1 MTASKHR
8 RMISLSEEADEY
20 LHKHM
25 KERGYRFP
33 GDAIADIIRKYERL
47 KNNEPDETFL
57 DTATIDAIG
66 QAYLKKANG
75 FYQYLDDELSEIKE
89 TTKNTQIDT
98 RILLELVN
106 NLYDQLNI
114 QKFKSTEFNETEATK
129 KAKRVALHKIQE
141 EKMQFREKRKRE
153 AAEEMDHLFED

>member
-20 LHKHM
+20 LLKHM

-57 DTATIDAIG
+57 DAATIDAIG
-66 QAYLKKANG
+66 QAYLKRASG

-98 RILLELVN
+98 RVLMELVN
-106 NLYDQLNI
+106 NLYDHLNI
-114 QKFKSTEFNETEATK
+114 QKFKSTQFGETEATK

>member
-1 MTASKHR
+1 MSASKHR

-66 QAYLKKANG
+66 QAYLKRASG

-98 RILLELVN
+98 RVLMELVN
-106 NLYDQLNI
+106 NLYDHLNI
-114 QKFKSTEFNETEATK
+114 QKFKSSQFGETEATK

>member
-25 KERGYRFP
+25 KEKGYRFP

-57 DTATIDAIG
+57 DGATIDAIG
-66 QAYLKKANG
+66 QAYLKRASG
-75 FYQYLDDELSEIKE
+75 FYQYLDDELSEVKE

-114 QKFKSTEFNETEATK
+114 QKFKPTEFNETEATK
-129 KAKRVALHKIQE
+129 KAKRVALNKIQE

-153 AAEEMDHLFED
+153 AAEEMDHLLED

>member
-66 QAYLKKANG
+66 QAYLKRANG

-98 RILLELVN
+98 QILLELVN

>member
-57 DTATIDAIG
+57 DAATIDAIG
-66 QAYLKKANG
+66 QAYLKRASG
-75 FYQYLDDELSEIKE
+75 FYQYLDDELNEVKE

-114 QKFKSTEFNETEATK
+114 QSLSPQSSMKQRLQRKPKELRYTRFKK
-129 KAKRVALHKIQE
+129 KKCSSGKKTGSSRRNGPFI
-141 EKMQFREKRKRE
+141 
-153 AAEEMDHLFED
+153 

>member
-47 KNNEPDETFL
+47 KNNEPNETFL

-66 QAYLKKANG
+66 QAYLKRANG

>member
-25 KERGYRFP
+25 KERDYRFP
-33 GDAIADIIRKYERL
+33 GDAIADIIQKYERL

-57 DTATIDAIG
+57 DAATIDAIG
-66 QAYLKKANG
+66 QAYLKRASG

-98 RILLELVN
+98 RVLMELVN
-106 NLYDQLNI
+106 NLYDHLNI
-114 QKFKSTEFNETEATK
+114 QKFKSTQFDETEATK

-141 EKMQFREKRKRE
+141 EKMRFREKRKRE

>member
-66 QAYLKKANG
+66 QAYLKRASG

-98 RILLELVN
+98 RVLMELVN
-106 NLYDQLNI
+106 NLYDHLNI
-114 QKFKSTEFNETEATK
+114 QKFKSTQFGETEATK
-129 KAKRVALHKIQE
+129 KAKRVALNKIQE
-141 EKMQFREKRKRE
+141 EKIQFREKRKRE

>member
-8 RMISLSEEADEY
+8 RMISLSKEADEY

-66 QAYLKKANG
+66 QAYLKRASG

-98 RILLELVN
+98 RVLMELVN
-106 NLYDQLNI
+106 NLYDHLNI
-114 QKFKSTEFNETEATK
+114 QKFKSTQFGETEATK

-141 EKMQFREKRKRE
+141 EKRHFREKKKTGSSRGNG
-153 AAEEMDHLFED
+153 LFI

>member
-1 MTASKHR
+1 MNASKHR

-57 DTATIDAIG
+57 DAATIDAIG
-66 QAYLKKANG
+66 QAYLKRASG
-75 FYQYLDDELSEIKE
+75 FYQY
-89 TTKNTQIDT
+89 
-98 RILLELVN
+98 
-106 NLYDQLNI
+106 
-114 QKFKSTEFNETEATK
+114 
-129 KAKRVALHKIQE
+129 
-141 EKMQFREKRKRE
+141 
-153 AAEEMDHLFED
+153 

>member
-20 LHKHM
+20 LDKHM

-66 QAYLKKANG
+66 QAYLKRASG
-75 FYQYLDDELSEIKE
+75 FYQYLDDELNEIKE

-98 RILLELVN
+98 RVLMELVN
-106 NLYDQLNI
+106 NLYDHLNI
-114 QKFKSTEFNETEATK
+114 QKFKSTQFGETEATK

-153 AAEEMDHLFED
+153 ATEEMDHLLED

>member
-47 KNNEPDETFL
+47 KNDEPDETFL
-57 DTATIDAIG
+57 DAATIDAIG
-66 QAYLKKANG
+66 QAYLKRASG

-98 RILLELVN
+98 RVLMELVN

-114 QKFKSTEFNETEATK
+114 QKFKSTEFGETEATK

>member
-47 KNNEPDETFL
+47 KNYETDETFL
-57 DTATIDAIG
+57 DAATIDAIG
-66 QAYLKKANG
+66 QAYLKRASG
-75 FYQYLDDELSEIKE
+75 FYQYLDDELNEVKE

-114 QKFKSTEFNETEATK
+114 QKFKPTEFNETEATK

-153 AAEEMDHLFED
+153 AAEEMDHLFEG

>member
-57 DTATIDAIG
+57 DAATIDAIG
-66 QAYLKKANG
+66 QAYLKRASG

-98 RILLELVN
+98 RVLMELVN
-106 NLYDQLNI
+106 NLYDHLNI
-114 QKFKSTEFNETEATK
+114 QKFKSTQFNETEATK

-153 AAEEMDHLFED
+153 AAEEMDHLLED

>member
-57 DTATIDAIG
+57 DAATIDAIG
-66 QAYLKKANG
+66 QAYLKRASG
-75 FYQYLDDELSEIKE
+75 FYQYLDDELSEVKE

-114 QKFKSTEFNETEATK
+114 QKFKSTEFGETEATK
-129 KAKRVALHKIQE
+129 QAKRVALHKIQE

-153 AAEEMDHLFED
+153 AEEEMDHLFED

>member
-47 KNNEPDETFL
+47 KKNEPDETFL

-66 QAYLKKANG
+66 QAYLKRASG

-98 RILLELVN
+98 RVLMELVN
-106 NLYDQLNI
+106 NLYDHLNI
-114 QKFKSTEFNETEATK
+114 QKFKSTQFGETEATK

>member
-1 MTASKHR
+1 MTASKNR

-66 QAYLKKANG
+66 QAYLKRASG

-98 RILLELVN
+98 RILMELVN
-106 NLYDQLNI
+106 NLYDHLNI
-114 QKFKSTEFNETEATK
+114 QKFKSTQFGETEATK

-153 AAEEMDHLFED
+153 AAEEMEHLFED

>member
-8 RMISLSEEADEY
+8 RMISLSKEADEY

-66 QAYLKKANG
+66 QAYLKRASG

-98 RILLELVN
+98 RVLMELVN
-106 NLYDQLNI
+106 NLYDHLNI
-114 QKFKSTEFNETEATK
+114 QKFKSSQFGETEATK

-153 AAEEMDHLFED
+153 AAEEMDHLFDD

>member
-20 LHKHM
+20 LYKHM

-57 DTATIDAIG
+57 DAATIDAIG
-66 QAYLKKANG
+66 QAYLKRASG
-75 FYQYLDDELSEIKE
+75 FYQYLDDELSEVKE

-114 QKFKSTEFNETEATK
+114 QKFKSTEFGETEATK
-129 KAKRVALHKIQE
+129 QAKTVALHKIQE

>member
-57 DTATIDAIG
+57 DAATIDAIG
-66 QAYLKKANG
+66 QAYLKRASG

-98 RILLELVN
+98 RVLMELVN
-106 NLYDQLNI
+106 NLYDHLNI
-114 QKFKSTEFNETEATK
+114 QKFKSTQFGETEATK

-141 EKMQFREKRKRE
+141 EKMQFRKKRKRE
-153 AAEEMDHLFED
+153 AEEEMDHLFED

>member
-47 KNNEPDETFL
+47 KNNEPDEAFL
-57 DTATIDAIG
+57 DAATIDAIG
-66 QAYLKKANG
+66 QAYLKRASG

>member
-57 DTATIDAIG
+57 DAATIDAIG
-66 QAYLKKANG
+66 QAYLKRASG

-98 RILLELVN
+98 RVLMELVN
-106 NLYDQLNI
+106 NLYDHLNI
-114 QKFKSTEFNETEATK
+114 QKFKSTQFGETEATK
-129 KAKRVALHKIQE
+129 KAKRVALHQIQE
-141 EKMQFREKRKRE
+141 ERMQFIKKRKRE
-153 AAEEMDHLFED
+153 EEEMDHLFED

>member
-1 MTASKHR
+1 MPASKHR

-57 DTATIDAIG
+57 DAATIDAIG
-66 QAYLKKANG
+66 QAYLKRASG

-89 TTKNTQIDT
+89 TTKNTQIDA
-98 RILLELVN
+98 RVLMELVN
-106 NLYDQLNI
+106 NLYDHLNI
-114 QKFKSTEFNETEATK
+114 QKFKSTQFGETEATK

>member
-66 QAYLKKANG
+66 QAYLKRASG

-98 RILLELVN
+98 RVLMELVN
-106 NLYDQLNI
+106 NLYDHLNI
-114 QKFKSTEFNETEATK
+114 QKFKSTQFGETEATK

-153 AAEEMDHLFED
+153 EAEEMDHLFED

>member
-1 MTASKHR
+1 V
-8 RMISLSEEADEY
+8 
-20 LHKHM
+20 
-25 KERGYRFP
+25 
-33 GDAIADIIRKYERL
+33 
-47 KNNEPDETFL
+47 
-57 DTATIDAIG
+57 
-66 QAYLKKANG
+66 
-75 FYQYLDDELSEIKE
+75 YLDDELSEIKE

>member
-33 GDAIADIIRKYERL
+33 GDAIADIIRKYERF
-47 KNNEPDETFL
+47 KNNEPDEAFL
-57 DTATIDAIG
+57 DAATIDAIG
-66 QAYLKKANG
+66 QAYLKRASG

-98 RILLELVN
+98 RVLMELVN
-106 NLYDQLNI
+106 NLYDHLNI
-114 QKFKSTEFNETEATK
+114 QKFKSTQFGETEATK

>member
-8 RMISLSEEADEY
+8 RIISLSEEADEY

-57 DTATIDAIG
+57 DAATIDAIG
-66 QAYLKKANG
+66 QAYLKRASG
-75 FYQYLDDELSEIKE
+75 FYQYLDDELNEVKE

-114 QKFKSTEFNETEATK
+114 QNFKPTEFNETEATK

-153 AAEEMDHLFED
+153 AAEEMDHLFEG

>member
-57 DTATIDAIG
+57 DAATIDAIG
-66 QAYLKKANG
+66 QAYLKRANG

-89 TTKNTQIDT
+89 TTKNIQIDT
-98 RILLELVN
+98 RVLMELVN
-106 NLYDQLNI
+106 NLYDHLNI
-114 QKFKSTEFNETEATK
+114 QKFKSTQFDETEATK

>member
-47 KNNEPDETFL
+47 KNNEPDEIFL

-66 QAYLKKANG
+66 QAYLKRANG

-98 RILLELVN
+98 RVLMELVN
-106 NLYDQLNI
+106 NLYDHLNI
-114 QKFKSTEFNETEATK
+114 QKFKSTQFDETEATK

>member
-33 GDAIADIIRKYERL
+33 GDAIADIIQKYERL

-57 DTATIDAIG
+57 DASTIDAIG
-66 QAYLKKANG
+66 QAYLKRASG

-98 RILLELVN
+98 RILMELVN
-106 NLYDQLNI
+106 NLYDHLNI
-114 QKFKSTEFNETEATK
+114 QKFKSTQFGETEATK

>member
-66 QAYLKKANG
+66 QAYLKRASG

-98 RILLELVN
+98 GVLMELVN
-106 NLYDQLNI
+106 NLYDHLNI
-114 QKFKSTEFNETEATK
+114 QKFKSTQFGETEATK
-129 KAKRVALHKIQE
+129 KAKRVVLHKIQE

-153 AAEEMDHLFED
+153 AAEEMDHLLED

>member
-66 QAYLKKANG
+66 QAYLKRASG

-89 TTKNTQIDT
+89 TTKNTQINT
-98 RILLELVN
+98 GVLMELVN
-106 NLYDQLNI
+106 NLYDHLNI
-114 QKFKSTEFNETEATK
+114 QKFKSTQFGETEATK
-129 KAKRVALHKIQE
+129 KAKRVVLHKIQE

-153 AAEEMDHLFED
+153 AAEEMDHLLED

>member
-66 QAYLKKANG
+66 QAYLKRANG

-98 RILLELVN
+98 RVLMELVN
-106 NLYDQLNI
+106 NLYDHLNI

>member
-57 DTATIDAIG
+57 DAATIDAIG
-66 QAYLKKANG
+66 QAYLKRASG

-98 RILLELVN
+98 QVLMELVN
-106 NLYDQLNI
+106 NLYDHLNI
-114 QKFKSTEFNETEATK
+114 QKFKSTQFGETEATK

-153 AAEEMDHLFED
+153 ATEEMDHLFED

>member
-1 MTASKHR
+1 R

-47 KNNEPDETFL
+47 KNNEPDEAFL

-66 QAYLKKANG
+66 QAYLKRASG

-106 NLYDQLNI
+106 NLYDHLNI
-114 QKFKSTEFNETEATK
+114 QKFKSTQFGETEATK

>member
-25 KERGYRFP
+25 KNRGYRFP

-57 DTATIDAIG
+57 DAATIDAIG
-66 QAYLKKANG
+66 QAYLKRASG

-98 RILLELVN
+98 RVLMELIN
-106 NLYDQLNI
+106 NLYDHLNI
-114 QKFKSTEFNETEATK
+114 QKFKSTQFGETEATK
-129 KAKRVALHKIQE
+129 KATRVALHKIQE

-153 AAEEMDHLFED
+153 AEEEMDHLFED

>member
-57 DTATIDAIG
+57 DTATIDTIG
-66 QAYLKKANG
+66 QAYLKRASG

-98 RILLELVN
+98 RVLMELVN
-106 NLYDQLNI
+106 NLYDHLNI
-114 QKFKSTEFNETEATK
+114 QKFKSTQFGETEATK
-129 KAKRVALHKIQE
+129 KAKRVALNKIQE

>member
-66 QAYLKKANG
+66 QAYLKRASG

-98 RILLELVN
+98 RILMELVN
-106 NLYDQLNI
+106 NLYDHLNI
-114 QKFKSTEFNETEATK
+114 QKFKSTQFGETEATK

-141 EKMQFREKRKRE
+141 EKMLFREKRKRE

>member
-1 MTASKHR
+1 MTANKHR

-66 QAYLKKANG
+66 QAYLKRASG

-98 RILLELVN
+98 RVLMELVN
-106 NLYDQLNI
+106 NLYDHLNI
-114 QKFKSTEFNETEATK
+114 QKFKSTQFGETEATK

-153 AAEEMDHLFED
+153 ATEEMDHLFED